1 MLFYYISCG
10 CVCQYD
16 SIIYI
21 SVCVRIYLFIY
32 LFTDIYHNA
41 VYMHMHSM
49 HQDVLFTPL
58 QEEEME

>member
-1 MLFYYISCG
+1 MTRLYLYIYM
-10 CVCQYD
+10 CVCVYLF
-16 SIIYI
+16 
-21 SVCVRIYLFIY
+21 IYLLNIIY

-58 QEEEME
+58 QEKEME